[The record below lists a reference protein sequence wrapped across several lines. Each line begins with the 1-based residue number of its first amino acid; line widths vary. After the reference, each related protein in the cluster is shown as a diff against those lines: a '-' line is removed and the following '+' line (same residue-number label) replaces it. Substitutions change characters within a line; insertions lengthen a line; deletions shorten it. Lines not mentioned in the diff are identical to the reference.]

1 MAFLAPVIAAINTT
15 LAAGSIGAFALKLG
29 GSLLLSAASSA
40 LMRKPDAA
48 ASTIQGRTV
57 SAREA
62 AAARRIIYAFFFVI
76 GLVVPSFFT
85 SAMTILQETVEPERQ
100 GRVFGF
106 VGIVISVAMP
116 IGMSVLG
123 PLADVFPV
131 ESLLVAAGATQIIAV
146 GLAVMLPAGR
156 KAVKAARASSEA
168 NSQTPEAQPAD

>member
-1 MAFLAPVIAAINTT
+1 MMKSFRSKGSPTADRMSRKKVREPWKKSTSVSTDRQLAP
-15 LAAGSIGAFALKLG
+15 
-29 GSLLLSAASSA
+29 AASYSRA
-40 LMRKPDAA
+40 MATGSK
-48 ASTIQGRTV
+48 SGRMTPLLG
-57 SAREA
+57 EA
-62 AAARRIIYAFFFVI
+62 
-76 GLVVPSFFT
+76 FFT
-85 SAMTILQETVEPERQ
+85 SAMTILQETVEAERQ

-156 KAVKAARASSEA
+156 RAVKAARASSEA